1 MEYEG
6 CPIVIRQIGSDHFEY
21 ITCINNEIYSSNI
34 ISRKTLAQR
43 IFFRP
48 YSAKQLSNITNYMI
62 AMASATI
69 DHVKGI
75 DRNIEAAPDT
85 AT

>member
-1 MEYEG
+1 MIYEG
-6 CPIVIRQIGSDHFEY
+6 CPVVIRQVGRDTFEY
-21 ITCINNEIYSSNI
+21 ITCINNEIYSSSI
-34 ISRKTLAQR
+34 VSRKNLGQR

-48 YSAKQLSNITNYMI
+48 YTAKQLSNITNYMI

-75 DRNIEAAPDT
+75 DRNIEAPQT